1 MTMIREHDVSINHQS
16 GPRARLFQDSV
27 GIGWYPID
35 IHQAGEGDIGT
46 STRTKPFQIPLGAL
60 IPIQTKNLI
69 AANKNI
75 GTTHITNGCYRL
87 HPIEWNIGESAGLLA
102 SYACKTKTLPRD
114 IHSTESLLR
123 EFQSTL
129 IKNGVPI
136 HWLMDVPVDHPD
148 FDVVQKFVTEAGP
161 GNTDNGLN
169 FNPESLIDNLDLEY
183 WDHVIPQNL
192 WVLAKIRKI

>member
-1 MTMIREHDVSINHQS
+1 M
-16 GPRARLFQDSV
+16 

-102 SYACKTKTLPRD
+102 SYACKSKTLPRD

-136 HWLMDVPVDHPD
+136 HWLVDVPVDHPD

-192 WVLAKIRKI
+192 SGTIRKTKLITRIEFARQMSANDQ